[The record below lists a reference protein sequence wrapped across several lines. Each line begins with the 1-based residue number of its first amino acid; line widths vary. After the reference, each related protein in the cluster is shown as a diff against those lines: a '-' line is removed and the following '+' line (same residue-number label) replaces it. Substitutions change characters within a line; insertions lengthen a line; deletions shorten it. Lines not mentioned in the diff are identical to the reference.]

1 MGPGC
6 NCLLNRVSRAFP
18 QCIKTSFLA
27 NVNTYSA
34 RCANILLATP
44 IRLCETAQRDDKEEE
59 GQKRWQGRA
68 PGAQA
73 GQFERAGGAPGTLPR
88 HRVARH
94 QSFPCRRLH
103 PQETKD
109 RVLAA
114 ARKYKYRP
122 SFFARSLRAQ
132 RSFTIGVIVPEVSDG
147 YSASVMSG
155 VEDHLLQEG
164 YFYFVVSH
172 RHRADLIDEY
182 PRLFLERSVDGLIA
196 VDTPWTLQLSVPV
209 VTVSGHNHV
218 KGVSNIVLDHVRA
231 AEIALKHL
239 FYLGHREIAF
249 IKGQE
254 FSSDTEVRWAN
265 IEKAARHLGLRISS
279 ALVSQL
285 EGDSPSPELGYE
297 ATQKLLSSHKRFTA
311 LFAFNDISAMGA
323 IRALREAR
331 LRVPDD
337 VSVVGFD
344 DIQSAAYQ
352 NPALTTV
359 RQPLREMGKIAAE
372 TLLRRIR
379 HSEAHSNGAETT
391 VEPKLMIR
399 ETTCRVANG
408 HAHK

>member
-1 MGPGC
+1 MKNLFLFNVNSIARDVPQHRACYPDSVCARLRIVTTKKTGKGAARSVRMGPKPVSLKELAEHLG
-6 NCLLNRVSRAFP
+6 LSPATVSLVINRS
-18 QCIKTSFLA
+18 
-27 NVNTYSA
+27 
-34 RCANILLATP
+34 
-44 IRLCETAQRDDKEEE
+44 
-59 GQKRWQGRA
+59 
-68 PGAQA
+68 
-73 GQFERAGGAPGTLPR
+73 
-88 HRVARH
+88 HVAD
-94 QSFPCRRLH
+94 SI

-109 RVLAA
+109 RIFAA
-114 ARKYKYRP
+114 AGKYKYRP
-122 SFFARSLRAQ
+122 NFFARSLRAQ

-155 VEDHLLQEG
+155 VEDYLLQEG

-196 VDTPWTLQLSVPV
+196 VDTPWTLSLSVPV
-209 VTVSGHNHV
+209 VTVSGHNQV
-218 KGVSNIVLDHVRA
+218 KGVTNIVLDHVQA
-231 AEIALKHL
+231 AEVALKHL
-239 FYLGHREIAF
+239 FQLGHRQIAF

-265 IEKAARHLGLRISS
+265 IERAARQLGLSISR

-285 EGDSPSPELGYE
+285 QGDSPSPELGYE
-297 ATQKLLSSHKRFTA
+297 ATKKLLASHKPFTA

-323 IRALREAR
+323 IRALREAK

-359 RQPLREMGKIAAE
+359 RQPLREMGRIAAE

-379 HSEAHSNGAETT
+379 RSGSDSHGGETM
-391 VEPKLMIR
+391 VEPKLIIR
-399 ETTCRVANG
+399 ETTCQATNG
-408 HAHK
+408 VRPKYRTLPKARP